1 MSKNRK
7 NQALSEELAN
17 RKADKK
23 STRRTKVTPT
33 PKTKVEVPTTEP
45 KRRGRPKGSTN
56 KEVSAKETKKSVPTQ
71 KPTSDVKVPKQRR
84 KRGSKPKVVKN
95 KRQYG
100 VIEKIKPSKF
110 EMDYLIGR
118 KVKIIHETS
127 YGYVAVILHPGY
139 EGVEMAFEMDEIKLI
154 GPAAKVKEFFE

>member
-17 RKADKK
+17 RKAEKK
-23 STRRTKVTPT
+23 SAKTVKPTPT
-33 PKTKVEVPTTEP
+33 PKAKVEVSTTEP

-56 KEVSAKETKKSVPTQ
+56 KVASVKEAKKSTSTQ

-84 KRGSKPKVVKN
+84 KRGTKPKVVK
-95 KRQYG
+95 KQRLYG
-100 VIEKIKPSKF
+100 VIESIRQSKF
-110 EMDYLIGR
+110 DLDYLIGR
-118 KVKIIHETS
+118 KVKIVDETT
-127 YGYVAVILHPGY
+127 YGYTAVILHPGY
-139 EGVEMAFEMDEIKLI
+139 EGVEMAFEAGEIKLI